1 MGKLTK
7 SNFSAFT
14 ETLLGYRQ
22 MFIILGR
29 RRFWLLGGLC
39 SALSITTVLTLITK
53 PTYGSFMTLLAEPV
67 YQEKKNTK
75 SAIQDIDSKPKS
87 QYVDYNFEM
96 DYATQLNL
104 MRSPLLFQQ
113 AVDLLRPTYSSISVE
128 EIKKSLVLL
137 ERVKEEKVY
146 TKLIVLVYTDHNP
159 VKAQK
164 VLEALETVYQV
175 YSIKQQE
182 QPLINGLGFIN
193 RQLPNVQDEVNL
205 SEAELGRFR
214 RGQNL
219 INPEQQAATIAKAL
233 NAIKQERQAT
243 QIQYKDYQA
252 REIDLQQKIGH
263 APQDAL
269 ISSRLSQ
276 SSRYQ
281 KLLNEFQK
289 TELSLARLHGVF
301 TDDDPRVRDLVEQQ
315 QKQQDLLQN
324 EVKRVL
330 GDETAQLKSTGEG
343 LLAQGQ
349 FGGIDQNFTAQLA
362 EVQTN
367 LRVLLARDRSLEQ
380 REQKLREDLNRFP
393 SLLSEYDQIAPKVQ
407 INHDQLEQMLKAR
420 QDLKLEIVRPRFI
433 LHPLVEP
440 LLGVKIGPSLK
451 RNLLLGTVAGLL
463 LGSIAAFIR
472 EMVDDTVLNPDELE
486 KQVGLSLL
494 GTTPKLPQS
503 QASEPLV
510 KLPFGKPQVLAPWTV
525 QVINWPPAWESLDL
539 VFKNIQLHSVS
550 PFKSLMFTSALAGE
564 GKSTLTFGLALSA
577 ARLHQRVLLIDA
589 DLRCPSLHKQLNL
602 PNEQGLSTLLTS
614 DATVPKPSRI
624 ESSGSYID
632 ILTAG
637 PTSTDPAKLLNSQR
651 MRQLMAAF
659 EESYDLVM
667 LDVPPVLGVV
677 DSILAASFCSSVVL
691 VARIGKV
698 TRTELIQAKAM
709 LSQLN
714 LIGVVANAGG

>member
-1 MGKLTK
+1 M
-7 SNFSAFT
+7 FT
-14 ETLLGYRQ
+14 VL
-22 MFIILGR
+22 IH

-67 YQEKKNTK
+67 YQEKKATRPAK
-75 SAIQDIDSKPKS
+75 QYIDSPSKS
-87 QYVDYNFEM
+87 QYTDYSFEM

-113 AVDLLRPTYSSISVE
+113 AVNLLRPIYPSIDVD

-137 ERVKEEKVY
+137 ERVKEKKVY
-146 TKLIVLVYTDHNP
+146 TKLIILVYTDHDP

-164 VLEALETVYQV
+164 VLETLETVYQV

-182 QPLINGLGFIN
+182 QPLINGLELIK
-193 RQLPNVQDEVNL
+193 RQLPNVQAQVNL
-205 SEAELGRFR
+205 SDADLGRFR
-214 RGQNL
+214 RSQNL
-219 INPEQQAATIAKAL
+219 IDPQQQAATIAKDL

-289 TELSLARLHGVF
+289 TELSLARLQGMF
-301 TDDDPRVRDLVEQQ
+301 TDDDPKVRTLIEQK

-330 GDETAQLKSTGEG
+330 GDETTQLKNTREG

-349 FGGIDQNFTAQLA
+349 FGGIDQNLTNQLTQ
-362 EVQTN
+362 VQTN
-367 LRVLLARDRSLEQ
+367 LRVLAAQDQSLEQ
-380 REQKLREDLNRFP
+380 REQKLREEFNRFP

-407 INHDQLEQMLKAR
+407 INHAQLEQMLKAQ
-420 QDLKLEIVRPRFI
+420 QDLKLEIVRPRFV
-433 LHPLVEP
+433 LHPLEEP
-440 LLGVKIGPSLK
+440 LLGVKIAPSLK

-472 EMVDDTVLNPDELE
+472 EMVDSTVRNPKELE
-486 KQVGLSLL
+486 KQVGLPLL
-494 GTTPKLPQS
+494 GTTPNLPQS
-503 QASEPLV
+503 QAGEPLV

-525 QVINWPPAWESLDL
+525 QVSMPPAWESLDS

-550 PFKSLMFTSALAGE
+550 PFKSLMFTSARAGE

-577 ARLHQRVLLIDA
+577 TRLHQRVLLIDA

-651 MRQLMAAF
+651 MQQLMAVF
-659 EESYDLVM
+659 EESYDLVL
-667 LDVPPVLGVV
+667 LDVPPVLGLV
-677 DSILAASFCSSVVL
+677 DSIITASFCGSVVL
-691 VARIGKV
+691 IARIGKV
-698 TRTELIQAKAM
+698 TRAELIQAKAM
-709 LSQLN
+709 LSKLN
-714 LIGVVANAGG
+714 LIGVVANTGGNDNYWAPGS